1 MGAKSVAIAFAPAR
15 APSRMPLGRIE
26 LGLGIVTIPTVDADA
41 LPPVSCGEYAPLS
54 NINKLAVAAQP
65 RVRFGL
71 GAGFAADAGW
81 IPPIP
86 ISGVKANL
94 FGIGADWSSPTFA
107 GLLIAGVGLNAAFGT
122 VKGSFTCDDADVQD
136 PNNPSCYQGEPSDD
150 SFKPAVYGADA
161 SLAASFVHG
170 TVRPYVGGGYTKLKP
185 HFQVNYTNSVGFHD
199 NTELESDLNAA
210 ALFGGVT
217 WDASHRWS
225 FTGQVFSLVSYGTSA
240 SLTTRYALGK

>member
-1 MGAKSVAIAFAPAR
+1 MTVLRYQTASGTASRIAPSVMSGSEIAPAVMAPRRERR
-15 APSRMPLGRIE
+15 A
-26 LGLGIVTIPTVDADA
+26 
-41 LPPVSCGEYAPLS
+41 
-54 NINKLAVAAQP
+54 LAVA
-65 RVRFGL
+65 GSS
-71 GAGFAADAGW
+71 GFAADAGW

-170 TVRPYVGGGYTKLKP
+170 TLRPYVGGGYTKLKP